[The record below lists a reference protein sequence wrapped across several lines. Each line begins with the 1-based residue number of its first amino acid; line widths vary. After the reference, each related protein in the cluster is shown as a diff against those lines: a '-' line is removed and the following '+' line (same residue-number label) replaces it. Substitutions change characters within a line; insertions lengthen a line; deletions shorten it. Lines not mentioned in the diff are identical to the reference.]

1 MMVMA
6 MPERRRAEMKR
17 PDSQAEGHSVR
28 GSKYN
33 TRECCDCEISADLL
47 HDPAPEKQKNEPV
60 LTRSRIGGVH
70 PGAAIFGL
78 APTPV
83 CHPPQRHPHRRKRR
97 RSPRKQQEGRRKR
110 R

>member
-33 TRECCDCEISADLL
+33 TCECCDCVISADLL

-60 LTRSRIGGVH
+60 LTRSRIGGFQ
-70 PGAAIFGL
+70 PGAHIFGL
-78 APTPV
+78 APPLFSQ
-83 CHPPQRHPHRRKRR
+83 PPPMDHDASKDSERP
-97 RSPRKQQEGRRKR
+97 PT
-110 R
+110 